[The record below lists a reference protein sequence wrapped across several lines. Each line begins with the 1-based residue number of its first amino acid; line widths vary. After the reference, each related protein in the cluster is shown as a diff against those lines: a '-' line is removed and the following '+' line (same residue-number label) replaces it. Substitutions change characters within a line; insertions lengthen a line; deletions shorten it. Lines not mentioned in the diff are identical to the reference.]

1 MIETQ
6 ISQMMKLLFKNLGRF
21 HEIHLCTQFFLIQ
34 GNPGL
39 LNEFYVKMQ
48 GENEVKIESFV
59 YGFLSRFQEGKII
72 AQNEMSDCSI
82 IRTHAKVCQN

>member
-1 MIETQ
+1 
-6 ISQMMKLLFKNLGRF
+6 
-21 HEIHLCTQFFLIQ
+21 
-34 GNPGL
+34 
-39 LNEFYVKMQ
+39 MQ

-59 YGFLSRFQEGKII
+59 HGFLSRFQEGKII